1 MIGIFS
7 KLQQRI
13 RARSLEELAPFA
25 IFALIAALLLGFG
38 KIASVISSGSTYSF
52 DEKLLVALRHPAD
65 LADPIGPAW
74 LENVMRDDVV
84 QPSLPREQVVA
95 NAPDAIEG
103 QFRVDA
109 VLE

>member
-1 MIGIFS
+1 M
-7 KLQQRI
+7 KLSREQVTNIAELAKLELTEHEIEQY
-13 RARSLEELAPFA
+13 AGQLSAVLDYASSLEQLDTKDIPPTATVLP
-25 IFALIAALLLGFG
+25 
-38 KIASVISSGSTYSF
+38 
-52 DEKLLVALRHPAD
+52 
-65 LADPIGPAW
+65 

-84 QPSLPREQVVA
+84 QPSLPRDLVVA